1 LRFFDLVM
9 EFLQSGYESHAMDK
23 LAHLLC
29 EEVQAEACDVFLFE
43 DYKSQFRLVGSTHG
57 QERVGQEKF
66 DKDELEKLQRCFL
79 LEHDKNVIG
88 AVVLKEAK
96 RVEVLQNLLE
106 ELSKTLWIAEKIVS
120 MQEAVKKYG
129 LLSELTDVF
138 HSCGDPDSLLKG
150 TLSVMRR
157 ALNAEAVL
165 YLVKDRE
172 GYVFKDADGIDKGQL
187 IYEKLP
193 ASHSLVT
200 KLEKSERGILITKT
214 QLDFLGIKVKSA
226 IACAARLAETVLGIV
241 VAVNKIA
248 PTGYR
253 SRYSFDELDLA
264 TLNDMVKRYSLAHTR
279 VEYQQSLREQ
289 IERLTLSTKEYE
301 RLIQQQQEYL
311 KKMDLVHSLS
321 NAMRASYDL
330 VNVYKILLLGLTS
343 GRGFAFNRALLLIRD
358 RKTDTLVGKMW
369 LGPQEGENIEEIW
382 KEAERRAMSYGDFAQ
397 YLREEALM
405 LDVKGG
411 LTDRIEGRM
420 FHYKDHPI
428 LERVVLRRRIIH
440 VTPSLLESF
449 GPSAQDLVSLLN
461 VDEFLV
467 LPLVGRWDTIGVVV
481 LDNKFTKKPIGE
493 VDVEVLRIVVDSAG
507 LAIENVMNYEEL
519 RKKTESLEKQKN
531 VIDYL
536 HRFTENI
543 LQNLSTGI
551 AVVDRNG
558 RILQCNRMFS
568 NIVGLP
574 QERIAGEHYFELGA
588 VFQNIFEVAMTV
600 QEKRETFELSK
611 YRIEAPQGE
620 IFLNVKYSPLWDP
633 MNESITGVIVT
644 LEDVTQKV
652 RMEQEQKEREKL
664 MLLGEVAA
672 RVAHELRNPITVI
685 GGFINRAKKNLSNP
699 QTIEK
704 YLDVISKEVENL
716 ERIVTEILEF
726 SKSKSILEFTEFDMN
741 ELIEEVVYIM
751 QEKAKKANVII
762 ETKLSNTAK
771 VVADRTKLK
780 RVLINL
786 VQNAMEASPPNG
798 RILIRS
804 FQEADKVVVS
814 VFNTGEPLSDKEL
827 KKIFTPFYTT
837 KTQGTGLGLPI
848 CKKIVEDEHGGRIW
862 AEPKS
867 NGMEF
872 YFEIPMKG
880 GKKNVQG

>member
-1 LRFFDLVM
+1 M
-9 EFLQSGYESHAMDK
+9 EFLESGYESHAMDK

-29 EEVQAEACDVFLFE
+29 EEVQAESCDVFLFE

-66 DKDELEKLQRCFL
+66 SRGELEKLENCFL
-79 LEHDKNVIG
+79 LEHDTNVIG
-88 AVVLKEAK
+88 AVVLKK
-96 RVEVLQNLLE
+96 VKKTEVLQELLK

-120 MQEAVKKYG
+120 MQEAVKKYD

-150 TLSVMRR
+150 TLSVMKK
-157 ALNAEAVL
+157 ALNAEVIL
-165 YLVKDRE
+165 YLVKNKD

-193 ASHSLVT
+193 ANHSFVT
-200 KLEKSERGILITKT
+200 KVEKSQRGVVLTKT

-226 IACAARLAETVLGIV
+226 IACTARLGETVLGIV
-241 VAVNKIA
+241 VAANKIA

-279 VEYQQSLREQ
+279 VEYQQSLKEQ

-301 RLIQQQQEYL
+301 RLIQQQREYL
-311 KKMDLVHSLS
+311 RKMDLVHSLS

-343 GRGFAFNRALLLIRD
+343 GKGFAFNRALLLIRD

-369 LGPQEGENIEEIW
+369 LGPEEGENIEEIW

-411 LTDRIEGRM
+411 LTARIEGRM

-461 VDEFLV
+461 VSEFLV

-481 LDNKFTKKPIGE
+481 LDNKFTKKPIDE
-493 VDVEVLRIVVDSAG
+493 VDLEVLRIVVDSAG

-551 AVVDRNG
+551 AVIDKNG

-574 QERIAGEHYFELGA
+574 QERIAGEHYFELGV
-588 VFQNIFEVAMTV
+588 VFQDLFGVAMTV
-600 QEKRETFELSK
+600 QEKRETFELSE

-699 QTIEK
+699 QTVEK
-704 YLDVISKEVENL
+704 YLDVIFKEVENL

-726 SKSKSILEFTEFDMN
+726 SKPRAILEFTEFDMN

-751 QEKAKKANVII
+751 QEKAKKSNVII

-786 VQNAMEASPPNG
+786 VQNAIEASPPNG

-804 FQEADKVVVS
+804 FQEVEKVVVS

-827 KKIFTPFYTT
+827 RKIFTPFYTT

-880 GKKNVQG
+880 GKRNVQG

>member
-1 LRFFDLVM
+1 MRFFDLIM
-9 EFLQSGYESHAMDK
+9 EFLESGYQSHAMDK

-66 DKDELEKLQRCFL
+66 GRDELEKLESCFL
-79 LEHDKNVIG
+79 LEHDANVIG
-88 AVVLKEAK
+88 AVVLKKVKKTEA
-96 RVEVLQNLLE
+96 LQELLK
-106 ELSKTLWIAEKIVS
+106 ELSKTLWVAEKIVS
-120 MQEAVKKYG
+120 MRETMEKYE

-150 TLSVMRR
+150 TLSVMKK

-165 YLVKDRE
+165 YLVKDKE
-172 GYVFKDADGIDKGQL
+172 GYIFKDAEGVDKNQL
-187 IYEKLP
+187 IYERLP
-193 ASHSLVT
+193 ANHSFVT
-200 KLEKSERGILITKT
+200 KVEKSERGIVLTKT

-226 IACAARLAETVLGIV
+226 IACAARLGDTILGIII
-241 VAVNKIA
+241 AVNKIA

-279 VEYQQSLREQ
+279 VEYQQSLKEQ

-369 LGPQEGENIEEIW
+369 LGPEDGENIEEIW
-382 KEAERRAMSYGDFAQ
+382 KEAEKRAMIYGDFSQ
-397 YLREEALM
+397 YLREEAM
-405 LDVKGG
+405 ILDAKGG
-411 LTDRIEGRM
+411 LTARIDGRM

-449 GPSAQDLVSLLN
+449 EPSVRDLVNLLG

-481 LDNKFTKKPIGE
+481 LDNKFTKKPISE
-493 VDVEVLRIVVDSAG
+493 VDIEVLRIVVDSAG

-519 RKKTESLEKQKN
+519 RKKTDSLEKQKN

-551 AVVDRNG
+551 AVIDKNG

-588 VFQNIFEVAMTV
+588 VFQDLLGVAMTV
-600 QEKRETFELSK
+600 QERREAVELSE
-611 YRIEAPQGE
+611 YRIEGPQGE

-633 MNESITGVIVT
+633 MNETITGVIVT

-685 GGFINRAKKNLSNP
+685 GGFINRARRNLSNT
-699 QTIEK
+699 QTVEK

-726 SKSKSILEFTEFDMN
+726 SKPKSILEFTRFDMN

-762 ETKLSNTAK
+762 ETKLSSAAE
-771 VVADRTKLK
+771 VVADRAKLK

-786 VQNAMEASPPNG
+786 VQNAIEASPPNG
-798 RILIRS
+798 KIVVRS
-804 FQEADKVVVS
+804 FQEADRVVVS
-814 VFNTGEPLSDKEL
+814 VFNMGEPLSDKEL
-827 KKIFTPFYTT
+827 RKIFTPFYTT

-862 AEPKS
+862 AEPKN

-872 YFEIPMKG
+872 FFEIPVKG
-880 GKKNVQG
+880 GKENVQG

>member
-1 LRFFDLVM
+1 MRFFDLIM
-9 EFLQSGYESHAMDK
+9 EFLESGYESHAMDK

-29 EEVQAEACDVFLFE
+29 EEAQAEACDVFLFE

-66 DKDELEKLQRCFL
+66 GRDELEKLENCFL
-79 LEHDKNVIG
+79 LEHDTNVIG
-88 AVVLKEAK
+88 AVIMRGTK
-96 RVEVLQNLLE
+96 RVEVLQKLLE

-165 YLVKDRE
+165 YLMKERE
-172 GYVFKDADGIDKGQL
+172 GYVFKDADGIDRGQL

-193 ASHSLVT
+193 VSHSFVT
-200 KLEKSERGILITKT
+200 KVEKSERGILIAKT

-226 IACAARLAETVLGIV
+226 IACAARLNEMVLGIV
-241 VAVNKIA
+241 VAVNKII

-279 VEYQQSLREQ
+279 VEYQQSLKEQ

-311 KKMDLVHSLS
+311 RKMDLVHSLS

-343 GRGFAFNRALLLIRD
+343 GKGFAFNRALLLIRD

-369 LGPQEGENIEEIW
+369 LGPEEGENIEEIW
-382 KEAERRAMSYGDFAQ
+382 KEAERRAVSYGDFAQ

-411 LTDRIEGRM
+411 LTARIEGRM

-551 AVVDRNG
+551 AVVDKNG

-574 QERIAGEHYFELGA
+574 QERIAGEHYFELGS
-588 VFQNIFEVAMTV
+588 VFQDIFGVAMTV
-600 QEKRETFELSK
+600 QEKRETFELSE

-699 QTIEK
+699 QTVEK

-726 SKSKSILEFTEFDMN
+726 SKPKSILEFTEFDMN

-786 VQNAMEASPPNG
+786 VQNAIEASPPNG

-827 KKIFTPFYTT
+827 RKIFTPFYTT

-872 YFEIPMKG
+872 SFEIPMKG